1 MMLEPADHTVSSTA
15 IEILFKPRV
24 LRFSRDKSNKV
35 EMYLHRQSY
44 YTLLYCAS
52 QIMAFFFLHK
62 LKVCG
67 NPASSKSIGTIFP
80 TGLAY
85 FISLSHSGISY
96 EMLSSPLVK

>member
-1 MMLEPADHTVSSTA
+1 MLGPTDHTVSSMA
-15 IEILFKPRV
+15 IEILFKPCV

-35 EMYLHRQSY
+35 EMYIHRQSY

-52 QIMAFFFLHK
+52 QIMAFFFFPHK

-67 NPASSKSIGTIFP
+67 NTALSKSIGIIFP

-85 FISLSHSGISY
+85 FISLSHSGISHK
-96 EMLSSPLVK
+96 MLSSPLAK